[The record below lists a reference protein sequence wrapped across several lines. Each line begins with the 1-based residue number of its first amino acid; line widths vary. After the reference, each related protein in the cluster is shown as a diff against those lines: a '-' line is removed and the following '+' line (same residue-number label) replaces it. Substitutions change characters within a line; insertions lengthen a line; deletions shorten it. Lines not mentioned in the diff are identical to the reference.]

1 MITTNVIHRVFK
13 LMSNNQTGTM
23 FTVEV
28 DNKQYL
34 ITAKH
39 LVEDI
44 NNQTQAKIY
53 LDNGWK
59 DINLTLLEHCPNDI
73 DISVL
78 ITDKQLTPS
87 GLPCEPTSVGII
99 LGQDVYFLGFPY
111 DITPKGGTFN
121 NGYPCPF
128 IKKAILSSIFKE
140 NDKEIVFLDGHNN
153 PGFSGGPIVYKV
165 HNQTSFQICGVISGY
180 RAQNQPTY
188 ISGSPTNIY
197 FQENTGIILGYGINQ
212 AIKVIQNN
220 PIGFPL

>member
-1 MITTNVIHRVFK
+1 
-13 LMSNNQTGTM
+13 M

-39 LVEDI
+39 LVE
-44 NNQTQAKIY
+44 NVTSQTQVKIF

-59 DINLTLLEHCPNDI
+59 DINLYLLGHCPNDI

-78 ITDKQLTPS
+78 TTDKQLTPS
-87 GLPCEPTSVGII
+87 GLPCEPTSGGII

-111 DITPKGGTFN
+111 DIAPKGGTFN

-128 IKKAILSSIFKE
+128 VKKAILSSIGNE
-140 NDKEIVFLDGHNN
+140 NDKEIIFLDGHNN
-153 PGFSGGPIVYKV
+153 PGFSGGPIVYKGLK
-165 HNQTSFQICGVISGY
+165 QTSFKICGVISGY
-180 RAQNQPTY
+180 RYQFQPTY

-197 FQENTGIILGYGINQ
+197 FQENTGIVHGFGIKH
-212 AIKVIQNN
+212 AIELIQNN
-220 PIGFPL
+220 PIGLPL

>member
-13 LMSNNQTGTM
+13 IMNNNQTGTM

-28 DNKQYL
+28 HNKQYV

-44 NNQTQAKIY
+44 NKQTKAKIY

-59 DINLTLLEHCPNDI
+59 DINLSLLGHCPNDI

-78 ITDKQLTPS
+78 TTDKQLTPS
-87 GLPCEPTSVGII
+87 DLPCESNSVGIV

-111 DITPKGGTFN
+111 DIAPKGGTFN

-128 IKKAILSSIFKE
+128 VKKATLSSLFID
-140 NDKEIVFLDGHNN
+140 NDKEIIYLDGHNN
-153 PGFSGGPIVYKV
+153 PGFSGGPIVYKGFD
-165 HNQTSFQICGVISGY
+165 QTSFKICGVISGY
-180 RAQNQPTY
+180 RAQYQPTY

-197 FQENTGIILGYGINQ
+197 FQENTGIIHGYGIKH
-212 AIKVIQNN
+212 AIELIQNN